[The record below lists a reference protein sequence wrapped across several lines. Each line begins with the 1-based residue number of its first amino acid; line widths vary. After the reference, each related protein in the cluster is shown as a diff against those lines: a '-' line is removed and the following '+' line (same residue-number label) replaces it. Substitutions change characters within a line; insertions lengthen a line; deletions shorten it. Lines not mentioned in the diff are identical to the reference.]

1 MIRIVILICAGGLLL
16 SGCVSKKNYLSAVA
30 RYDQE
35 IDSLRTDLARRQGVI
50 NSNSIELA
58 KLNGAN
64 AALLTTQDKLQ
75 DRINALQ
82 AEIDGINKRMSSTQ
96 QDLTGQLQ
104 SRDNEIAA
112 RQAKIDAVRQLV
124 KQRESEL
131 QALAQAVKDSLGSF
145 PTNRFLVE
153 VKANQ
158 AIITFNEGL
167 LFVEGATGRIERDG
181 LRAISKV
188 AGVLRRYPAVMIQVT
203 GHTDNQNV
211 PRRSVDN
218 WDYSV
223 LRAATV
229 AKALIND
236 YNLESNR
243 VSAAGKGPFAPR
255 TSNETSEGR
264 AENRRIELVVTFR
277 DADLLRD
284 IDKLLQ

>member
-16 SGCVSKKNYLSAVA
+16 SGCVSKKDYLSAVA